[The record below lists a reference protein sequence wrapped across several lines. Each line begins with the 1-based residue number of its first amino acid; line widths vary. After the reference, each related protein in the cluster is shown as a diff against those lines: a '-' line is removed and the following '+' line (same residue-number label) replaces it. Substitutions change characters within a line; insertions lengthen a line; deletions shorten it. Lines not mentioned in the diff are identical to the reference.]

1 MAVRR
6 TARRGQPEESH
17 DFFISM
23 TDMMVGM
30 IFLFIIMLMFFA
42 LKLERAASQSSN
54 LVASLTTTEEIRAD
68 VLTTLKMD
76 MAQQGV
82 AVQIYPQQGV
92 LSLPENIL
100 FDKGK
105 ADLSPRGEAAIT
117 VLANALYAH
126 LSCFSGFADGA
137 AAGAITVA
145 PLAGGAAPRCP
156 ETNKHSIEAV
166 LIEGHTD
173 SDGNDVA
180 NWNLSVKRS
189 FSTYQFMITAN
200 PDLGRLVNRNQQT
213 IFSISGYGKQRP
225 VRPNDSDENKHKNRR
240 VDLRLIMEP
249 PSAVDVGVAP

>member
-6 TARRGQPEESH
+6 TRAQHGADEPHE
-17 DFFISM
+17 FFISM

-42 LKLERAASQSSN
+42 LKLERAASQSAG
-54 LVASLTTTEEIRAD
+54 LIASLVTTEEIRAKILNEFKD
-68 VLTTLKMD
+68 D
-76 MAQQGV
+76 MTQHGV
-82 AVQIYPQQGV
+82 SVQVYPQAGV

-105 ADLSPRGEAAIT
+105 ADLLPRGEEAVTI
-117 VLANALYAH
+117 LAQSLYNNLLCYTSQPGNLH
-126 LSCFSGFADGA
+126 EKD
-137 AAGAITVA
+137 
-145 PLAGGAAPRCP
+145 CP
-156 ETNKHSIEAV
+156 HTPHSVEAV

-189 FSTYQFMITAN
+189 FNTYQFLLAVN
-200 PDLGRLVNRNQQT
+200 PNLSRLTNRNGQT

-225 VRPNDSDENKHKNRR
+225 IRPNDSDENKHKNRR
-240 VDLRLIMEP
+240 VDLRLIMVP
-249 PSAVDVGVAP
+249 PTATDLRVTP